1 MAQCTLYRK
10 LEISIIGFS
19 SLLLF
24 LLLVA
29 ISIMCF
35 LLRRCSAKSANWNIC
50 VFVRFDICVCT
61 FLCICGATHRW
72 ATMAGRPAS
81 VSVATGP
88 SAAEEDFTASNVSLT
103 FGLRVRSLIFGLPA
117 SCRLGFTDFHLQT
130 LLRRIAAVW
139 KGGSAILRDSFGQH
153 LTTFLTA
160 SVK

>member
-19 SLLLF
+19 SLL

-103 FGLRVRSLIFGLPA
+103 FGLRVRSLIFGLPELPPA
-117 SCRLGFTDFHLQT
+117 
-130 LLRRIAAVW
+130 
-139 KGGSAILRDSFGQH
+139 
-153 LTTFLTA
+153 A
-160 SVK
+160 SVSLTFTCKRCFVDVQQFGREARPF